1 MKIEEWVFTG
11 LDIALKAGKTVDDLC
26 LFLKTADGL
35 RQIMGVT
42 EFKQTNAGRIRS
54 MMDEELAK
62 FLLGFDECDT
72 TIGSGYSTTYYSQ
85 HFCTAPCG
93 GDDTT
98 ECIRC
103 ITEWLKQEVQE

>member
-42 EFKQTNAGRIRS
+42 EFKQTNGQTIRQ
-54 MMDEELAK
+54 MTDVELAT
-62 FLLGFDECDT
+62 FFWGFVD
-72 TIGSGYSTTYYSQ
+72 GSGKTVEQ
-85 HFCTAPCG
+85 W
-93 GDDTT
+93 
-98 ECIRC
+98 RV
-103 ITEWLKQEVQE
+103 WLKQEVKE